1 MLGGRGSNVRWAAL
15 VDDHPSLRNV
25 RQIARSLGLTHGASC
40 DDMRAHSLAETE
52 LTLTYISK
60 DRARAEAA
68 FKKLQRVQDGE
79 KAKTEYEAES
89 QSVREKTVRLKT
101 LRLAKEATNLAP
113 SAKNN
118 PIAAKSVR
126 G

>member
-1 MLGGRGSNVRWAAL
+1 
-15 VDDHPSLRNV
+15 
-25 RQIARSLGLTHGASC
+25 
-40 DDMRAHSLAETE
+40 
-52 LTLTYISK
+52 LTYISK

-101 LRLAKEATNLAP
+101 LRLAKEAIDSETP
-113 SAKNN
+113 VKAKAIALGYK
-118 PIAAKSVR
+118 PIR
-126 G
+126 C

>member
-1 MLGGRGSNVRWAAL
+1 
-15 VDDHPSLRNV
+15 
-25 RQIARSLGLTHGASC
+25 
-40 DDMRAHSLAETE
+40 MRAHSLAETE

-101 LRLAKEATNLAP
+101 LRLAKQAIDAKEAIASEP
-113 SAKNN
+113 PVKAEA
-118 PIAAKSVR
+118 IAASYKPIR
-126 G
+126 H

>member
-1 MLGGRGSNVRWAAL
+1 MIN
-15 VDDHPSLRNV
+15 
-25 RQIARSLGLTHGASC
+25 
-40 DDMRAHSLAETE
+40 
-52 LTLTYISK
+52 ISK

-101 LRLAKEATNLAP
+101 LRLAKEALDSEPLVKEKAIAM
-113 SAKNN
+113 SDK
-118 PIAAKSVR
+118 PIR
-126 G
+126 C